1 MKAES
6 KTKEFILFFTEAH
19 PNFLSRRE
27 KKLVKAERNGLMSEA
42 NKTKE
47 FILFFTEAHPNF
59 TERSEVKLVHELLS
73 IAKINEVNDFWI
85 PKNIRK
91 DESTRKSF
99 WIISIFSTS
108 FGINKTLI
116 ARITLIKY
124 LKDSFDSCNS

>member
-1 MKAES
+1 M
-6 KTKEFILFFTEAH
+6 
-19 PNFLSRRE
+19 
-27 KKLVKAERNGLMSEA
+27 
-42 NKTKE
+42 
-47 FILFFTEAHPNF
+47 
-59 TERSEVKLVHELLS
+59 HELLS

-116 ARITLIKY
+116 ARITLIVLTITSTITITFLDHEK
-124 LKDSFDSCNS
+124 N